1 MIFVDVGKMAAVVT
15 GEGDEVSTLTV
26 VDFFL
31 LEEGLEEDLRSADCD
46 RLDISTN
53 EVVVDIFVFFIVE
66 NSVVESLSVVFVVII
81 VVVVVGFVVIIIVVV
96 LVGFVVAAAARIGGS
111 LKGVGNRRRSVV
123 CGSFGRMMLKIL
135 AGFEWAGPNSLLHVI
150 REDSATTVAKKLAM
164 IHDKSKT

>member
-81 VVVVVGFVVIIIVVV
+81 VVVGFVVIIIVVV

-123 CGSFGRMMLKIL
+123 SG
-135 AGFEWAGPNSLLHVI
+135 
-150 REDSATTVAKKLAM
+150 
-164 IHDKSKT
+164 

>member
-81 VVVVVGFVVIIIVVV
+81 VVVVVVVVVGFVVTIIVVV

-123 CGSFGRMMLKIL
+123 SG
-135 AGFEWAGPNSLLHVI
+135 
-150 REDSATTVAKKLAM
+150 
-164 IHDKSKT
+164 

>member
-81 VVVVVGFVVIIIVVV
+81 VVVVVVVGFVVIIIVVV

-123 CGSFGRMMLKIL
+123 SG
-135 AGFEWAGPNSLLHVI
+135 
-150 REDSATTVAKKLAM
+150 
-164 IHDKSKT
+164 

>member
-53 EVVVDIFVFFIVE
+53 EVVVDIFVFFIVD
-66 NSVVESLSVVFVVII
+66 NSVVDGLSVVFVVII
-81 VVVVVGFVVIIIVVV
+81 VVVVLVGFVVIIIVVVLVGFVVIIVVVV

-123 CGSFGRMMLKIL
+123 SG
-135 AGFEWAGPNSLLHVI
+135 
-150 REDSATTVAKKLAM
+150 
-164 IHDKSKT
+164 

>member
-123 CGSFGRMMLKIL
+123 SG
-135 AGFEWAGPNSLLHVI
+135 
-150 REDSATTVAKKLAM
+150 
-164 IHDKSKT
+164 

>member
-81 VVVVVGFVVIIIVVV
+81 VVVVVVVGGGFVVIIIVVV

-123 CGSFGRMMLKIL
+123 SG
-135 AGFEWAGPNSLLHVI
+135 
-150 REDSATTVAKKLAM
+150 
-164 IHDKSKT
+164 